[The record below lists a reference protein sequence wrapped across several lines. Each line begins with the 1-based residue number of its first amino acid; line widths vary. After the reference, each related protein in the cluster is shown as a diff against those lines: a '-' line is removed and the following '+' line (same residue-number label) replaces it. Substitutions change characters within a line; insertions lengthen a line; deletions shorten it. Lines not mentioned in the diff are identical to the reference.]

1 MKIARIV
8 YLITAWLFIIGVTV
22 QVFLV
27 GMVVVAGRMG
37 WSNHV
42 DLGHSLG
49 LPLVIML
56 VTAYIGRLPG
66 SIKRLTWLLLLVYI
80 LQADVF
86 IFMRDSAP
94 AISALHPVMALLD
107 FALGLTLAIKAWS
120 LVKQTQ
126 GEQNFAAGL
135 EPSAVD

>member
-8 YLITAWLFIIGVTV
+8 YLITAWLFIIGVAV

-56 VTAYIGRLPG
+56 ITAYIGRLPG

>member
-94 AISALHPVMALLD
+94 TISALHPVMALLD